1 MIENVARCL
10 ALLTSGIGTNLKVGA
25 PVQSKS
31 GGHRYGAKRWKFF
44 SVVHLNFF
52 LALKVQ
58 LVVVVIAFMMVSTVL
73 VSFLFAVLLMVPP
86 CPMESAPLLLMLV
99 SQSKVQLASSVLSV
113 RRGLRRCR

>member
-73 VSFLFAVLLMVPP
+73 VS
-86 CPMESAPLLLMLV
+86 
-99 SQSKVQLASSVLSV
+99 
-113 RRGLRRCR
+113 